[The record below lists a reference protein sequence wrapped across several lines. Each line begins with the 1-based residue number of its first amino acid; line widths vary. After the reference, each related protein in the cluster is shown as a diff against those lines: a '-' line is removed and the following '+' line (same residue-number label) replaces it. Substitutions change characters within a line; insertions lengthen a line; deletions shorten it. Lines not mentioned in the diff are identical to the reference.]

1 MHLPG
6 DTVTVRA
13 RYTYRVKARHLTTL
27 ARMTADSI
35 RPVLALAIPTAR
47 LILTRRYIDP
57 KDDR

>member
-1 MHLPG
+1 M
-6 DTVTVRA
+6 TVRA